1 MKLRQLEYFN
11 ALCTLKTYSK
21 VANKFN
27 VSQPTV
33 SYAIKSLEEN
43 LNTPLIVRNQS
54 HSEISLTL
62 EGEIFRHYSENAI
75 QQLDMGKAALKSLKG
90 RRIKFGI
97 SSNLSR
103 FYALAEH
110 LTNIENILRNEVSLI
125 EDGSKEITSKISSR
139 ELDIALFASY
149 KELYSDHLDLMKLT
163 SLPFKLAVSKKHK
176 FSNSHTI
183 NLINC
188 TNEDFVIF
196 NERFVHNEVF
206 WKYINDSKF
215 IPNILA
221 EVSDLSSFKTLIER
235 RNSIGIL
242 VDLGNFK
249 DINLVEIDNS
259 FQLNFNLY
267 LGKQKESK
275 INSSSFQKIGQYF
288 IEELNTIS
296 KIEK

>member
-21 VANKFN
+21 VASKFN

-33 SYAIKSLEEN
+33 SYAIKSLEES
-43 LNTPLIVRNQS
+43 LKVSLITRDQS
-54 HSEISLTL
+54 HSEISLTA
-62 EGEIFRHYSENAI
+62 EGEIFRNYSENAI
-75 QQLDMGKAALKSLKG
+75 QQLDMGKAALKSLKSK
-90 RRIKFGI
+90 RIKFGI
-97 SSNLSR
+97 SANLSR
-103 FYALAEH
+103 FYALTDH

-125 EDGSKEITSKISSR
+125 EDGSKEITSKISSN
-139 ELDIALFASY
+139 ELDIALFASS

-163 SLPFKLAVSKKHK
+163 SLPFKLAVSKKHE
-176 FSNSHTI
+176 FSNSSTI
-183 NLINC
+183 SLISC
-188 TNEDFVIF
+188 SNEDFVIF

-206 WKYINDSKF
+206 WKYVNGSKF
-215 IPNILA
+215 VPNILA
-221 EVSDLSSFKTLIER
+221 EVSDIGSFKTLIER
-235 RNSIGIL
+235 KNSIGIL

-249 DINLVEIDNS
+249 DINLVKLNNS

-288 IEELNTIS
+288 VEESNKIS
-296 KIEK
+296 KIVK

>member
-21 VANKFN
+21 VAEKFK

-33 SYAIKSLEEN
+33 SYAIKSLEKS
-43 LNTPLIVRNQS
+43 LNTSLVTRNQS
-54 HSEISLTL
+54 HSEIILTS
-62 EGEIFRHYSENAI
+62 EGELFRKYSEKAI
-75 QQLDMGKAALKSLKG
+75 QQLDIGRAALKSFKNP
-90 RRIKFGI
+90 RIKFGI
-97 SSNLSR
+97 SANLSR
-103 FYALAEH
+103 FFN
-110 LTNIENILRNEVSLI
+110 LTNHLSDIENIFQNEISLI
-125 EDGSKEITSKISSR
+125 EDGSKEITSKISSN
-139 ELDIALFASY
+139 EVDIALFASY
-149 KELYSDHLDLMKLT
+149 KEVYSDHLDLMKLT

-176 FSNSHTI
+176 FANSATI
-183 NLINC
+183 SLINC
-188 TNEDFVIF
+188 SSEDLVIF

-259 FQLNFNLY
+259 FQLKFNIY
-267 LGKQKESK
+267 IGMQKESK